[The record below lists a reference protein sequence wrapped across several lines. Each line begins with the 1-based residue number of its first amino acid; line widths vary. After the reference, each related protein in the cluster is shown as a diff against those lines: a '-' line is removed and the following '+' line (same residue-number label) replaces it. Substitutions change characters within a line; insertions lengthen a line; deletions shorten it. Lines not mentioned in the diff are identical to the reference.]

1 MESSTFTYKDQD
13 GVEIFVYKWSP
24 GSPPRG
30 AVQIAHGLAEHGAR
44 YAEFAEFLTGAGYVC
59 YADDHRGHGKTAGDG
74 KNLGKLGPGG
84 WDSTVKA
91 LKALTDIIK
100 KENPGIPLFMIAHSW
115 GSLLAQDYI
124 EQWGSVINGVILSG
138 TNGKQPFIVRTMAPF
153 LAKRQMKKLGPDAPS
168 ELLSGLAF
176 KGYNKPFEPAP
187 TEFEW
192 LCTDRDVVDKYVN
205 DPYCGW
211 MSSAGTSMFL
221 ELANGVKKI
230 SQKSLQEKIPTD
242 LPIYVMTGSEDP
254 SNNHGRGASV
264 LYEQYRHLG
273 IKDVKIKIY
282 QGARHEIL
290 NETNREEVYQDML
303 DWMESHFIPL

>member
-24 GSPPRG
+24 GSPPKA
-30 AVQIAHGLAEHGAR
+30 AVQIAHGLAEHAAR
-44 YAEFAEFLTGAGYVC
+44 YEEFAEFLTGAGYVC

-74 KNLGKLGPGG
+74 KNLGRLGPGG

-100 KENPGIPLFMIAHSW
+100 KDNPGIPLFMIGHSW

-124 EQWGSVINGVILSG
+124 EQWGSEIKGIILSG

-153 LAKRQMKKLGPDAPS
+153 IANRQMKKLGPDAPS
-168 ELLSGLAF
+168 DLLSKLAF
-176 KGYNKPFEPAP
+176 KGYNKPYEPAP

-192 LCTDRDVVDKYVN
+192 LCTDRDVVDRYVN

-211 MSSAGTSMFL
+211 MSSAGTSMYV
-221 ELANGVKKI
+221 ELAKGVKKI
-230 SQKSLQEKIPTD
+230 ARKSLQEKIPTD
-242 LPIYVMTGSEDP
+242 LPIYIMTGSEDP
-254 SNNHGRGASV
+254 TNNQGKGARV
-264 LYEQYRHLG
+264 LYEQYRKLS
-273 IKDVKIKIY
+273 IKDLKIKSY

-303 DWMESHFIPL
+303 DWMESHA